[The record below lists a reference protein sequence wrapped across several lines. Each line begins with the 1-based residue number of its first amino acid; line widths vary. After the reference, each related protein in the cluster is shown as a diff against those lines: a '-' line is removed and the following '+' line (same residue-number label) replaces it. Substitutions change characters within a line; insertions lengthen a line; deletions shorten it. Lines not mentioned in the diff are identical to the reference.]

1 MHRYSVEGF
10 QNALGRKEEKEWND
24 LALVP
29 PPFPLSLWSL
39 VVWFSFVCFVCLL
52 LVLANMLAMLDAK

>member
-10 QNALGRKEEKEWND
+10 QDALGRKEEKEWND

-29 PPFPLSLWSL
+29 SPFPLSLWLGGL
-39 VVWFSFVCFVCLL
+39 VFLRLFCVSFACLG
-52 LVLANMLAMLDAK
+52 